1 MNKRNSAIDFARGL
15 VAICV
20 VIGHLTKGKAGTFI
34 FSFHMPFFFI
44 LSGYLFKDKLLDE
57 GIFRFIKRKALHL
70 LIPLFVYRAIGILF
84 GIYAKER
91 TIKSILMALFW
102 TPGAGYFF
110 SSLFVAVIILWCFA
124 WIARLIEKKYVFC
137 LYSLTMVI
145 LVTVAIIYYEAGW
158 HDYYLIPI
166 RLDTTLLGIVFCMI
180 GYVFSAHRSVFEAE
194 GGVNY

>member
-20 VIGHLTKGKAGTFI
+20 VIGHLTRGKIGTSI

-57 GIFRFIKRKALHL
+57 GILSFIKRKALHL
-70 LIPLFVYRAIGILF
+70 LIPLLIYRAIGILF
-84 GIYAKER
+84 GIYAKEH
-91 TIKSILMALFW
+91 TLKSILIALFW

-110 SSLFVAVIILWCFA
+110 SSLFVAVIMLWYFA
-124 WIARLIEKKYVFC
+124 WIVRRIEKKYIFC
-137 LYSLTMVI
+137 LYLLTAVI

-166 RLDTTLLGIVFCMI
+166 RLDTTLLGFVFCMI
-180 GYVFSAHRSVFEAE
+180 GYAFSAYRSVFEAR
-194 GGVNY
+194 GG